1 MISNRIYLDFNA
13 STPIAP
19 GVAEA
24 MRPFLSQHFGNPS
37 SLHWAG
43 EPAREAIE
51 NARRQVA
58 DLLQC
63 HPGEIVFTSGGSE
76 SNNHA
81 IKGIFYALREK
92 GNHIVTTQIE
102 HPAVLNPCR
111 FLEKIGAEVTYI
123 SVDQYGRVDPEDIEK
138 AITTNTI
145 LITVM
150 HANNEVG
157 TIQPIEEISKI
168 AKKHGILLH
177 TDAAQTVGKIDTKVN
192 PVRNSSRCDSKPS
205 GALNPALRGGA
216 PYGAEPGI
224 ILKCNPATGGTAEQR
239 GIISN
244 GVNDL
249 EVDLLSLAGHK
260 LYAPKGVGALY
271 IREGTP
277 VEPLIH
283 GASHESGRRAGT
295 ENVLLIVGLGKAC
308 EIAKKY
314 LEDDKIRDLRDRFWE
329 LLQEN
334 FGSGIILNGHPIYR
348 LPNTLNVSFVGKVG
362 GEILS
367 QLDGVAASTGAA
379 CHSGLVELSPVLK
392 AMKII
397 PEIGMGT
404 IRFSLGRSTTS
415 EELGWVIQLL
425 KKILS

>member
-19 GVAEA
+19 EVAQA
-24 MRPFLSQHFGNPS
+24 MKPFLSQHFGNPS
-37 SLHWAG
+37 SHHWAG
-43 EPAREAIE
+43 EPAKEAVE
-51 NARRQVA
+51 HARRQVA

-81 IKGIFYALREK
+81 IKGVFYALREK

-102 HPAVLNPCR
+102 HPAVLNPCG
-111 FLEKIGAEVTYI
+111 FLEKLGAEVTYVG
-123 SVDQYGRVDPEDIEK
+123 VDQYGRVDPEDIEK
-138 AITTNTI
+138 GITTKTI

-177 TDAAQTVGKIDTKVN
+177 TDAAQSVGKINTKVN
-192 PVRNSSRCDSKPS
+192 
-205 GALNPALRGGA
+205 
-216 PYGAEPGI
+216 
-224 ILKCNPATGGTAEQR
+224 
-239 GIISN
+239 
-244 GVNDL
+244 DL
-249 EVDLLSLAGHK
+249 GVDLLSVAGHK
-260 LYAPKGVGALY
+260 VYAPKGVGALY
-271 IREGTP
+271 ICEGTP
-277 VEPLIH
+277 IEPLIH

-314 LEDDKIRDLRDRFWE
+314 LEDDKIRNLRDHFWE

-379 CHSGLVELSPVLK
+379 CHSGSVELSPVLK
-392 AMKII
+392 VMKIS
-397 PEIGMGT
+397 PEVGMGA

-425 KKILS
+425 KKIIS

>member
-1 MISNRIYLDFNA
+1 MVSNRIYLDFNA
-13 STPIAP
+13 STPIDP
-19 GVAEA
+19 EVVEA
-24 MRPFLSQHFGNPS
+24 MKPFLSQHFGNPS

-81 IKGIFYALREK
+81 IKGVFYALREK
-92 GNHIVTTQIE
+92 GNHIITTQIE
-102 HPAVLNPCR
+102 HPAVLNPCH
-111 FLEKIGAEVTYI
+111 FLEKIGAEVTYVG
-123 SVDQYGRVDPEDIEK
+123 VDQYGRVDPLHIEK
-138 AITTNTI
+138 AITTKTI

-157 TIQPIEEISKI
+157 TIQPIEEISEI
-168 AKKHGILLH
+168 AKKHGVLLH
-177 TDAAQTVGKIDTKVN
+177 TDAAQSAGKIDTKVN
-192 PVRNSSRCDSKPS
+192 PVRNSSR
-205 GALNPALRGGA
+205 ALNPALRGGA

-224 ILKCNPATGGTAEQR
+224 ILKSNPAAEQR

-244 GVNDL
+244 GVNNL
-249 EVDLLSLAGHK
+249 GVDLLSLAGHK
-260 LYAPKGVGALY
+260 LYAPKGVGALS

-277 VEPLIH
+277 IEPFIH
-283 GASHESGRRAGT
+283 GAGHESGRRAGT

-314 LEDDKIRDLRDRFWE
+314 LTDDKVRDLRDRFWE

-379 CHSGLVELSPVLK
+379 CHSGSVELSPVLK
-392 AMKII
+392 AMKIS
-397 PEIGMGT
+397 PEVGMGA
-404 IRFSLGRSTTS
+404 IRFSLGRPTTL
-415 EELGWVIQLL
+415 EELIRVIQLL
-425 KKILS
+425 KKILP